1 MGVAAGSVCQ
11 AFHPIL
17 PGSDSSA
24 ALSVREGGA
33 RGGCVLDRPGRCWAA
48 ALDRLGGLGG
58 E

>member
-33 RGGCVLDRPGRCWAA
+33 RGRLCAGPAGALLDRGTGPAR
-48 ALDRLGGLGG
+48 RLRW
-58 E
+58 